1 MSWLKAVSA
10 LALRV
15 RGLLGTVRPMQAA
28 GPAPLEHTAPHGNK
42 PSALHTNHQHQPA
55 PTPQS
60 PSNVRAPSTST
71 GQKLGSE
78 RRTVSV
84 EQVLT
89 AAGSKSQIPARQ
101 RLQLAKQARRHV
113 MTVASQI
120 KAAAKRTPAQAPAQT
135 HTASPSGVLGN

>member
-1 MSWLKAVSA
+1 MRLLSRATALILRVMGGATQTQHAGPVLLEPTPPHGSNSSA
-10 LALRV
+10 LD
-15 RGLLGTVRPMQAA
+15 
-28 GPAPLEHTAPHGNK
+28 
-42 PSALHTNHQHQPA
+42 TNRQPQPA
-55 PTPQS
+55 LTQ
-60 PSNVRAPSTST
+60 PSLSNDHALSTST

-89 AAGSKSQIPARQ
+89 AVGSKSQIPARQ

-113 MTVASQI
+113 KKVASQI
-120 KAAAKRTPAQAPAQT
+120 KAAAKRTPEQVPAQT